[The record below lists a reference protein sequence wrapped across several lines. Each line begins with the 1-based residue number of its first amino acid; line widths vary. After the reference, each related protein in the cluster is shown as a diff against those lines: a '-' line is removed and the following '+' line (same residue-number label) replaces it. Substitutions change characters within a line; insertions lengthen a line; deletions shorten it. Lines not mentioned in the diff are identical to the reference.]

1 MSVVLGA
8 VELEG
13 AVPPSAKRLLPALHV
28 HGQVVTSVRPVQ
40 KDAKVGK
47 VHAAQTVLT
56 EALQA
61 VVWYWP
67 AGWGVG

>member
-1 MSVVLGA
+1 M
-8 VELEG
+8 
-13 AVPPSAKRLLPALHV
+13 PAED
-28 HGQVVTSVRPVQ
+28 VQ
-40 KDAKVGK
+40 KEAKLGK
-47 VHAAQTVLT
+47 VHAAQLVLA